1 MGSTSFMLSLDNDQI
16 HQIKTHAQQ
25 CYPQECCGL
34 LLGGL
39 HPSLGDLQK
48 TVDAVY
54 PTDNVW
60 DTAVSAP
67 LAEDSHPKQTL
78 TSARRYTIAPTDLIA
93 AQKYARTQ
101 GWDIIGVYHSHPDQ
115 EAVPSEC
122 DRTWAW
128 LQYSYVIVAV
138 NQGISQD
145 VCSWIL
151 NDQQQFQPE
160 AMIVSAPMAAST
172 LETDV

>member
-1 MGSTSFMLSLDNDQI
+1 MLSLSSQ
-16 HQIKTHAQQ
+16 QMQTMKTHAQQ

-34 LLGGL
+34 LLGGM

-60 DTAVSAP
+60 DTAVLVP
-67 LAEDSHPKQTL
+67 LAEDSHSNHL
-78 TSARRYTIAPTDLIA
+78 TSARRYAIAPRDLIA

-101 GWDIIGVYHSHPDQ
+101 GWDIIGVYHSHPDHA
-115 EAVPSEC
+115 AVPSQC

-128 LQYSYVIVAV
+128 PHYSYVIVAV

-145 VCSWIL
+145 VRSWIL
-151 NDQQQFQPE
+151 NDQQQFQAE
-160 AMIVSAPMAAST
+160 DMILSAPIAVST
-172 LETDV
+172 LETDS